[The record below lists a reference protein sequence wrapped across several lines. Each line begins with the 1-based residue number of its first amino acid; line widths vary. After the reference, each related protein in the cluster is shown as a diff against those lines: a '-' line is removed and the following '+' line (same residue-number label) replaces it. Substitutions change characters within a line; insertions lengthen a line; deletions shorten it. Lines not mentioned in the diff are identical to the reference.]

1 MRHGNMRLSLGARP
15 PRSAGDEG
23 CCGRADAVGKTHAA
37 GGRMP
42 RGRTRI
48 RTAHCSLAAA
58 LTVIGLRH
66 RPQSG
71 SYRDR
76 ARLPQ
81 TYAIMGGG
89 AVGRNARCT
98 CDTRLLLPSVRKALR
113 TLNRGKICATCMIRG
128 VCAAKRAPSWQDIHV
143 VYPPTAICRA
153 FRMHGAH
160 ILPKPAHF
168 GCVAA
173 IYCHEGVP
181 FPSEAFFGIHRGKI
195 LPSSDTRERI
205 TSTYRHRQALGN
217 AFRGHLAV
225 AERPRAH
232 CEHTL
237 LCAGLRGI
245 QFAGICRHARPPD
258 DAPRQHIAS
267 KATLRLRK
275 GQHARSHRTPP
286 EPIRGMR
293 RCPAAAVG
301 AAAMKEPGHWRARPT
316 GGRGRD
322 IDARRLPGAREGHR
336 RAPFAGCGD
345 ALTCSLLG
353 ARGPS
358 AAGSQPAEAWSRLGR
373 GRAAAT
379 RTRIRTAAPSAH
391 QTRRSCC
398 RYARRDGAVSFART
412 VR

>member
-1 MRHGNMRLSLGARP
+1 MIEHGCRR
-15 PRSAGDEG
+15 
-23 CCGRADAVGKTHAA
+23 
-37 GGRMP
+37 
-42 RGRTRI
+42 RTR
-48 RTAHCSLAAA
+48 SW
-58 LTVIGLRH
+58 
-66 RPQSG
+66 
-71 SYRDR
+71 
-76 ARLPQ
+76 
-81 TYAIMGGG
+81 GGG
-89 AVGRNARCT
+89 AVGRNAKCT

-113 TLNRGKICATCMIRG
+113 TLNRGKICTSCMIRG
-128 VCAAKRAPSWQDIHV
+128 VRAAKRTPSWQDIHV
-143 VYPPTAICRA
+143 AYPSTAICRA
-153 FRMHGAH
+153 FRIHGTH

-168 GCVAA
+168 EYTAA
-173 IYCHEGVP
+173 IYCHEGAL

-195 LPSSDTRERI
+195 LSSSDTRERI

-316 GGRGRD
+316 GGGAGGTLMRAAYLEHGRG
-322 IDARRLPGAREGHR
+322 IGARH
-336 RAPFAGCGD
+336 P
-345 ALTCSLLG
+345 LG
-353 ARGPS
+353 ARCIDAQPTWS
-358 AAGSQPAEAWSRLGR
+358 AGAIGCWLATRRSVVTARARDLLGR

-379 RTRIRTAAPSAH
+379 RARIRTAALSAH

-398 RYARRDGAVSFART
+398 RYALRRDGAVSFARA

>member
-1 MRHGNMRLSLGARP
+1 
-15 PRSAGDEG
+15 
-23 CCGRADAVGKTHAA
+23 
-37 GGRMP
+37 
-42 RGRTRI
+42 
-48 RTAHCSLAAA
+48 
-58 LTVIGLRH
+58 
-66 RPQSG
+66 
-71 SYRDR
+71 
-76 ARLPQ
+76 
-81 TYAIMGGG
+81 
-89 AVGRNARCT
+89 
-98 CDTRLLLPSVRKALR
+98 
-113 TLNRGKICATCMIRG
+113 MIRG
-128 VCAAKRAPSWQDIHV
+128 VCAAKRAPSRQDIHV
-143 VYPPTAICRA
+143 VYPPTAVCGA

-168 GCVAA
+168 EYTAA
-173 IYCHEGVP
+173 IYCHEGAL

-237 LCAGLRGI
+237 LCTGLRGI

-286 EPIRGMR
+286 EPIRRMR

-316 GGRGRD
+316 GGAGGTLMRAAYLGHGRG
-322 IDARRLPGAREGHR
+322 IGARH
-336 RAPFAGCGD
+336 P
-345 ALTCSLLG
+345 LG
-353 ARGPS
+353 ARCIDAQPTWS
-358 AAGSQPAEAWSRLGR
+358 AGAIGCWLATRRSVVTARARDLLGR
-373 GRAAAT
+373 KRAAAT
-379 RTRIRTAAPSAH
+379 RARIRTAALSAH
-391 QTRRSCC
+391 QTYQDCC
-398 RYARRDGAVSFART
+398 RYALRRDGAVSFARA

>member
-1 MRHGNMRLSLGARP
+1 MGTCGCHWAR
-15 PRSAGDEG
+15 
-23 CCGRADAVGKTHAA
+23 GRREAPAAKVAA

-42 RGRTRI
+42 LARHALQAGGCRG
-48 RTAHCSLAAA
+48 AGLAYAPLHCSLAAA
-58 LTVIGLRH
+58 LTLMGLRH
-66 RPQSG
+66 RSQSG
-71 SYRDR
+71 CCHDR

-81 TYAIMGGG
+81 TYAIMGR
-89 AVGRNARCT
+89 GRRPQCEAH
-98 CDTRLLLPSVRKALR
+98 LR
-113 TLNRGKICATCMIRG
+113 
-128 VCAAKRAPSWQDIHV
+128 
-143 VYPPTAICRA
+143 Y
-153 FRMHGAH
+153 
-160 ILPKPAHF
+160 PAHF
-168 GCVAA
+168 EYTAA
-173 IYCHEGVP
+173 IYCHEGAP
-181 FPSEAFFGIHRGKI
+181 FPSEAFSGIHRGKI

-301 AAAMKEPGHWRARPT
+301 AAAMKEPEHWRARPT

-336 RAPFAGCGD
+336 RAPSAGCGG
-345 ALTCSLLG
+345 ALTCGLPG
-353 ARGPS
+353 VRGPS
-358 AAGSQPAEAWSRLGR
+358 AAGSQPAGAWSRLGR
-373 GRAAAT
+373 AA
-379 RTRIRTAAPSAH
+379 H
-391 QTRRSCC
+391 
-398 RYARRDGAVSFART
+398 
-412 VR
+412 

>member
-15 PRSAGDEG
+15 PRSAGGEG

-48 RTAHCSLAAA
+48 RTAA
-58 LTVIGLRH
+58 LFAHRSTACHGLRH

-71 SYRDR
+71 SCRGC

-81 TYAIMGGG
+81 MCATTVVG
-89 AVGRNARCT
+89 AVGRNTKCT
-98 CDTRLLLPSVRKALR
+98 CDTQLLLPSVRKALR

-153 FRMHGAH
+153 FRIHGTH

-168 GCVAA
+168 EYTAA
-173 IYCHEGVP
+173 IYCHEGAP

-245 QFAGICRHARPPD
+245 QFASICRHARPPD
-258 DAPRQHIAS
+258 DAPRQHIVS

-286 EPIRGMR
+286 EPIREMR
-293 RCPAAAVG
+293 RCPTAAVG
-301 AAAMKEPGHWRARPT
+301 TAAMKELGASAC
-316 GGRGRD
+316 GLLG
-322 IDARRLPGAREGHR
+322 GAREGHWR
-336 RAPFAGCGD
+336 
-345 ALTCSLLG
+345 
-353 ARGPS
+353 
-358 AAGSQPAEAWSRLGR
+358 
-373 GRAAAT
+373 
-379 RTRIRTAAPSAH
+379 APSAGCEAH
-391 QTRRSCC
+391 
-398 RYARRDGAVSFART
+398 
-412 VR
+412 

>member
-1 MRHGNMRLSLGARP
+1 
-15 PRSAGDEG
+15 
-23 CCGRADAVGKTHAA
+23 
-37 GGRMP
+37 MP

-48 RTAHCSLAAA
+48 RSAA
-58 LTVIGLRH
+58 LFAHRSTACHGLRH
-66 RPQSG
+66 RPQSPTPH
-71 SYRDR
+71 DR
-76 ARLPQ
+76 ARLRQPC
-81 TYAIMGGG
+81 AIMGGG
-89 AVGRNARCT
+89 AVGRNAKCT

-113 TLNRGKICATCMIRG
+113 TLNRGKICTSCMIRG
-128 VCAAKRAPSWQDIHV
+128 VCAAKRAPSWQDLRA
-143 VYPPTAICRA
+143 VYPPTAICGA

-168 GCVAA
+168 EYTAA
-173 IYCHEGVP
+173 IYCHEGAL

-195 LPSSDTRERI
+195 LSSSDTWERI

-286 EPIRGMR
+286 ERGHGSGAGVR
-293 RCPAAAVG
+293 LQLGRAYAPPRCPPTRRAG
-301 AAAMKEPGHWRARPT
+301 AAAGMHCVGTEPSASRAPSVERGGIRPRAFA
-316 GGRGRD
+316 GVGQC
-322 IDARRLPGAREGHR
+322 RRL
-336 RAPFAGCGD
+336 RAIPASGPT
-345 ALTCSLLG
+345 AL
-353 ARGPS
+353 
-358 AAGSQPAEAWSRLGR
+358 QE
-373 GRAAAT
+373 
-379 RTRIRTAAPSAH
+379 H
-391 QTRRSCC
+391 Q
-398 RYARRDGAVSFART
+398 
-412 VR
+412 

>member
-1 MRHGNMRLSLGARP
+1 
-15 PRSAGDEG
+15 
-23 CCGRADAVGKTHAA
+23 
-37 GGRMP
+37 
-42 RGRTRI
+42 
-48 RTAHCSLAAA
+48 
-58 LTVIGLRH
+58 
-66 RPQSG
+66 
-71 SYRDR
+71 
-76 ARLPQ
+76 
-81 TYAIMGGG
+81 
-89 AVGRNARCT
+89 
-98 CDTRLLLPSVRKALR
+98 
-113 TLNRGKICATCMIRG
+113 MIRG
-128 VCAAKRAPSWQDIHV
+128 VCAAKRAPSWQDLRAV
-143 VYPPTAICRA
+143 CPPTAICGA

-168 GCVAA
+168 EYTAA
-173 IYCHEGVP
+173 IYCHEGAL

-195 LPSSDTRERI
+195 LSSSDTRERI

-301 AAAMKEPGHWRARPT
+301 AAAMKE
-316 GGRGRD
+316 
-322 IDARRLPGAREGHR
+322 LGHR
-336 RAPFAGCGD
+336 RAAYWGGAGGALMRAAYLGALARAIRWVRG
-345 ALTCSLLG
+345 ALTHGPPG

-358 AAGSQPAEAWSRLGR
+358 AAGSQPA
-373 GRAAAT
+373 
-379 RTRIRTAAPSAH
+379 
-391 QTRRSCC
+391 
-398 RYARRDGAVSFART
+398 GA
-412 VR
+412 